1 MRSMLLQVGR
11 RSSQHHEQL
20 QHLEHHVCR
29 SAAALQ
35 ICRLRGYS
43 PIVAVVGGAH
53 KVVSARALGADVVV
67 DKAAC
72 ASPADLWRAIEQAS
86 PAGYA
91 AIFDANGVETLQ
103 VRGWGV
109 RE

>member
-1 MRSMLLQVGR
+1 MLLQVG
-11 RSSQHHEQL
+11 L
-20 QHLEHHVCR
+20 CR
-29 SAAALQ
+29 SHCHTSAPRLPLGLCPQ

-53 KVVSARALGADVVV
+53 KVASARALGADVVV

-72 ASPADLWRAIEQAS
+72 ASPAGLWRAIEQAS
-86 PAGYA
+86 PAGFA

-103 VRGWGV
+103 VRLRCVG
-109 RE
+109 

>member
-1 MRSMLLQVGR
+1 MLLLVCG
-11 RSSQHHEQL
+11 RSSQHHQQL
-20 QHLEHHVCR
+20 QHHLEHRVCR

-53 KVVSARALGADVVV
+53 KVASARALGADVVV

-72 ASPADLWRAIEQAS
+72 TSPAYLWRAIEQAS

-103 VRGWGV
+103 VCGWGV